1 MVRKNLIPWAQ
12 VQGAVWLIGLAILA
26 WQGWWWPGILILV
39 ALSGIVEGVIRNYTA
54 QDEASRELDQ
64 RRTAALPE
72 QCPSCGSPVDAQN
85 VKWVSQTTANC
96 PYCGT
101 KLNRSTPTASAQ

>member
-1 MVRKNLIPWAQ
+1 MGRKNLIPWGQ

-39 ALSGIVEGVIRNYTA
+39 AISGITEGIIRNYTA
-54 QDEASRELDQ
+54 HGEESKALEQQ
-64 RRTAALPE
+64 RTSSLPE
-72 QCPSCGSPVDAQN
+72 QCPSCGSPVDAQS

-101 KLNRSTPTASAQ
+101 KLTRQPTAASAQ